1 MRLSTK
7 LGTYHIVQVTPPDD
21 GDGAVFRVSSRERAE
36 LERLVGSAGLRVDVE
51 QAGDEV
57 GGWQF
62 TASQRDL
69 LDLMVSLAET
79 VDYERF

>member
-1 MRLSTK
+1 MRLSTR

-21 GDGAVFRVSSRERAE
+21 GDGAVFRVSSRDRAE
-36 LERLVGSAGLRVDVE
+36 LEGLVESAGLRVE
-51 QAGDEV
+51 LQQAADEHE
-57 GGWQF
+57 GWHF
-62 TASQRDL
+62 AASQRDL